1 MLAWIE
7 GSWLSVTLR
16 DLVWAFP
23 AAEILH
29 FTGLCL
35 LLGALIVID
44 LRLLGF
50 ARGLP
55 ARAISDLL
63 PLAWIGFSINLVTGF
78 LFFVAAPFFYY
89 PNGPLR
95 IKLVLIL
102 LAGANALWFQ
112 RALRDEV
119 NQLEA
124 GAEASAQVKVSAGAS
139 LALWAGVIFFG
150 RLIMF

>member
-7 GSWLSVTLR
+7 GSWLGVTLR
-16 DLVWAFP
+16 DFAWAFP

-35 LLGALIVID
+35 MMGALIVTD

-50 ARGLP
+50 SRGLP
-55 ARAISDLL
+55 GRTVGDLM
-63 PLAWIGFSINLVTGF
+63 PLVWIGFGINAFTGF

-95 IKLVLIL
+95 IKLILIL

-112 RALRDEV
+112 RTLHDEV
-119 NQLEA
+119 DRLEPK
-124 GAEASAQVKVSAGAS
+124 AEASTPVKVSAGIS
-139 LALWAGVIFFG
+139 LALWASVIFFG
-150 RLIMF
+150 RMIMF

>member
-7 GSWLSVTLR
+7 GSWLGVTLR
-16 DLVWAFP
+16 DFAWAFP

-35 LLGALIVID
+35 LLGSLIVID

-55 ARAISDLL
+55 ARAINDLL

-102 LAGANALWFQ
+102 LAGANALWFH
-112 RALRDEV
+112 RELRDEV
-119 NQLEA
+119 DYLEA
-124 GAEASAQVKVSAGAS
+124 GAEASARVKVSAGAS
-139 LALWAGVIFFG
+139 LALWAGVVFFG
-150 RLIMF
+150 RMIMF

>member
-7 GSWLSVTLR
+7 GSWLGVTLR
-16 DLVWAFP
+16 DFPWAFP

-35 LLGALIVID
+35 MLGALIVID

-55 ARAISDLL
+55 GRTIRDLM
-63 PLAWIGFSINLVTGF
+63 PLVWIGFSINAFTGF

-102 LAGANALWFQ
+102 FAGANALWFE
-112 RALRDEV
+112 RSLRG
-119 NQLEA
+119 EA
-124 GAEASAQVKVSAGAS
+124 DHLAAEDEASSQLKLSAGVS
-139 LALWAGVIFFG
+139 LVLWTSIVFFG
-150 RLIMF
+150 RMIMF

>member
-1 MLAWIE
+1 MLTWIE
-7 GSWLSVTLR
+7 GSWLGITLR
-16 DLVWAFP
+16 HFAWAFP

-29 FTGLCL
+29 FIGLCL

-50 ARGLP
+50 ARRLP
-55 ARAISDLL
+55 ARTISDLL

-112 RALRDEV
+112 RTLRDEV
-119 NQLEA
+119 DQLEV
-124 GAEASAQVKVSAGAS
+124 GAEASARVKVSAGAS

-150 RLIMF
+150 RMIMF

>member
-7 GSWLSVTLR
+7 GSWLGVTLR
-16 DLVWAFP
+16 DFAWAFP

-35 LLGALIVID
+35 MLGALIVID

-55 ARAISDLL
+55 GRTIRDLM
-63 PLAWIGFSINLVTGF
+63 PLVWIGFSINAFTGF

-102 LAGANALWFQ
+102 FAGANALWFD
-112 RALRDEV
+112 RSLRG
-119 NQLEA
+119 EA
-124 GAEASAQVKVSAGAS
+124 DHLAAKDEASSQLKLSAGVS
-139 LALWAGVIFFG
+139 LVLWTSIVFFG
-150 RLIMF
+150 RMIMF

>member
-7 GSWLSVTLR
+7 GSWLGVTLR
-16 DLVWAFP
+16 DFPWAFP

-35 LLGALIVID
+35 MLGALIVID

-55 ARAISDLL
+55 GRTIRDLM
-63 PLAWIGFSINLVTGF
+63 PLVWIGFSINAFTGF

-102 LAGANALWFQ
+102 FAGANALWFE
-112 RALRDEV
+112 RSLRGEADHLAERDEASS
-119 NQLEA
+119 QL
-124 GAEASAQVKVSAGAS
+124 KLSAGVS
-139 LALWAGVIFFG
+139 LVLWTSIVFFG
-150 RLIMF
+150 RMIMF

>member
-7 GSWLSVTLR
+7 GSWLGVTLR
-16 DLVWAFP
+16 DFAWAFP

-35 LLGALIVID
+35 LVGALIVID

-50 ARGLP
+50 SRGLP
-55 ARAISDLL
+55 ASAIDDLL

-102 LAGANALWFQ
+102 FAGANALWFQ
-112 RALRDEV
+112 HALRDEV

-124 GAEASAQVKVSAGAS
+124 GDEASVRVKVSAGAS
-139 LALWAGVIFFG
+139 LALWTGVILFG
-150 RLIMF
+150 RFIMY

>member
-7 GSWLSVTLR
+7 GSWLGVTLR

-55 ARAISDLL
+55 ARAIDDLL

-89 PNGPLR
+89 PNGPLC

-119 NQLEA
+119 DHLEA
-124 GAEASAQVKVSAGAS
+124 GAEASARVKVSAGAS
-139 LALWAGVIFFG
+139 LALWTGVVLFG